1 MLILLW
7 DEVQGCLYGS
17 KVILFGYINL
27 HKKPVFGN
35 KKYNWGTLLIVRE
48 VFLNLALA
56 MYQEIG
62 VKPHYCINIGL
73 QGYFEWGIWAVV

>member
-1 MLILLW
+1 MLW
-7 DEVQGCLYGS
+7 DEVQGCLYGF
-17 KVILFGYINL
+17 KVLLSGYINL

-35 KKYNWGTLLIVRE
+35 KKYNWGTLPIVRE

-62 VKPHYCINIGL
+62 VTPHFRINIGL
-73 QGYFEWGIWAVV
+73 QGWNIGLEGWD